1 MTQARRTA
9 GIVARAALW
18 ATWAAA
24 MVFAPAAMHYF
35 GYVESVPA
43 GWEHL
48 FDLWFFVPWSAAPVF
63 ALAVAALAY
72 AYRDGSRLGGA
83 RPAWPPRWRSW
94 PTSALRRR
102 TTWDW
107 RGLV

>member
-63 ALAVAALAY
+63 ALAVAALHGTKNQ
-72 AYRDGSRLGGA
+72 RSTRCSH
-83 RPAWPPRWRSW
+83 PAGTDS
-94 PTSALRRR
+94 T
-102 TTWDW
+102 
-107 RGLV
+107 